1 MGGIVVS
8 GAGHARVAPPRRPY
22 DDTFDPVSAARW
34 QGVLRA
40 SVMRY
45 FRPTVIGGENL
56 PAGPGMIVGCHSGVI
71 PYDAACLFVAI
82 HDATGRY
89 ARFIGDD
96 MFGRLAPVERFLR
109 KQGAVVGRPERLEQL
124 LEDGNLVLEFPGG
137 ALDMTRSYL
146 THRYQV
152 LPHRGFAPGRGGYIK
167 IALRTATP
175 IVPLAVVG
183 AEEAHV
189 LIHNIDP
196 VARLVRF
203 PVVPLVVFPVPL
215 PTKFYIH
222 FGRPIRLKGRPQ
234 DANDQNKVDRLN
246 RMVRRRIQ
254 TLIDDTRAHRHGVI
268 VSRYV

>member
-109 KQGAVVGRPERLEQL
+109 KQG
-124 LEDGNLVLEFPGG
+124 
-137 ALDMTRSYL
+137 
-146 THRYQV
+146 
-152 LPHRGFAPGRGGYIK
+152 
-167 IALRTATP
+167 
-175 IVPLAVVG
+175 
-183 AEEAHV
+183 
-189 LIHNIDP
+189 
-196 VARLVRF
+196 
-203 PVVPLVVFPVPL
+203 
-215 PTKFYIH
+215 
-222 FGRPIRLKGRPQ
+222 
-234 DANDQNKVDRLN
+234 
-246 RMVRRRIQ
+246 
-254 TLIDDTRAHRHGVI
+254 
-268 VSRYV
+268 